1 MLQPRPAIAI
11 LVLLAFSGVGK
22 AQTSVSASSGGL
34 AHDCFIAALRS
45 TQTGASVKDGVTGC
59 SAALAGPLTAEARAA
74 TYDNCGILY
83 DADKNYSSAWSDFNT
98 AIRINP
104 ALGDPYL
111 NRGVALIRLHR
122 AEEALADIKKG
133 MSLGASLPQI
143 GYYDLAVAEENLGQF
158 TQAYYN
164 YKLSEAADPMYA
176 PTQRA
181 LKNFAV
187 KVTRALPAADVGT
200 AAAPRPLPE
209 PVAPAPTAPPATP
222 AQPPAAVAP
231 PAAVSASASSPVES
245 VTVWGY
251 KENPDGKGDPDAI
264 TCRKPQQ
271 LPGSRLYG
279 AATCKTNAQWAAIR
293 KAGLDVTPDGRGN
306 TESEKSRSLNPPVCI
321 SAAGMENP
329 SNAMQATFSPMCF

>member
-11 LVLLAFSGVGK
+11 LVLLALSDVGK

-74 TYDNCGILY
+74 TYDNRGILY
-83 DADKNYSSAWSDFNT
+83 DADKNYSSAWADFNT

-143 GYYDLAVAEENLGQF
+143 GYYDLAVAASAPGHAGPD
-158 TQAYYN
+158 TCRR
-164 YKLSEAADPMYA
+164 YA
-176 PTQRA
+176 PGRGRRQRQLA
-181 LKNFAV
+181 RRKRHGVGLQGKPG
-187 KVTRALPAADVGT
+187 RQGRSRCHHLPQA
-200 AAAPRPLPE
+200 
-209 PVAPAPTAPPATP
+209 
-222 AQPPAAVAP
+222 AAVAGFTP
-231 PAAVSASASSPVES
+231 L
-245 VTVWGY
+245 WGG
-251 KENPDGKGDPDAI
+251 NLQDQRAMGGD
-264 TCRKPQQ
+264 TQ
-271 LPGSRLYG
+271 
-279 AATCKTNAQWAAIR
+279 
-293 KAGLDVTPDGRGN
+293 GR
-306 TESEKSRSLNPPVCI
+306 
-321 SAAGMENP
+321 A
-329 SNAMQATFSPMCF
+329 